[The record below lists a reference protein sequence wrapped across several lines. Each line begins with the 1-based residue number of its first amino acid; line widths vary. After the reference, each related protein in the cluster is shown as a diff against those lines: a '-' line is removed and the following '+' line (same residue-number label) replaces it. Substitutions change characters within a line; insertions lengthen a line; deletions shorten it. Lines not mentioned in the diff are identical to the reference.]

1 MPLLNGSVRARVSP
15 AEIDVTERLSTLV
28 PPQNLEAEESVLG
41 AMLLSP
47 RPSAPSARY
56 SGRRTSIAR
65 VTRRPTEPL
74 SLSGRRASR
83 STRSPSSTSSTSVV
97 SSRRSEGRRAWPS
110 SRLVPSTSNVEHYA
124 RIVKEMSTLRGLV
137 RAGHEIT
144 RLGQERQVRSRP
156 RRSSGA
162 DRLRAQQ
169 RATSD
174 FAHIEILLKESF
186 ERITQLYEAG
196 AEITGIP
203 AGFRELDL
211 LTSGFQPGNLV
222 ILAARP
228 SMGKSALG
236 LHRRQP
242 RRAPRDARRPVH
254 ARDVQVRG
262 DPADDVQRGQGRVAA
277 AAHAVP
283 LPTTGRG

>member
-1 MPLLNGSVRARVSP
+1 MRCCSL
-15 AEIDVTERLSTLV
+15 
-28 PPQNLEAEESVLG
+28 
-41 AMLLSP
+41 P

-74 SLSGRRASR
+74 SLSGRGEPVDAITLVDELDERGELEA
-83 STRSPSSTSSTSVV
+83 VGGQALA
-97 SSRRSEGRRAWPS
+97 ELAA
-110 SRLVPSTSNVEHYA
+110 LVPSTSNVEHYA

-144 RLGQERQVRSRP
+144 RLGQERPGEV
-156 RRSSGA
+156 A
-162 DRLRAQQ
+162 DLVDRAEQIVFELGQQ

-203 AGFRELDL
+203 AGFRSSTFSPPASSRG
-211 LTSGFQPGNLV
+211 TS
-222 ILAARP
+222 
-228 SMGKSALG
+228 
-236 LHRRQP
+236 
-242 RRAPRDARRPVH
+242 
-254 ARDVQVRG
+254 
-262 DPADDVQRGQGRVAA
+262 
-277 AAHAVP
+277 
-283 LPTTGRG
+283 